1 MLYLDR
7 IQLWVDFYGI
17 NIHLK
22 LVWASSL
29 VVQWVKGLAF
39 PAAVVHVITVV
50 QIRFLAQELPHSLGV
65 AKKEKNY
72 ILSIYLKK
80 IFK

>member
-65 AKKEKNY
+65 AKKIIKLVLGLHCN
-72 ILSIYLKK
+72 S
-80 IFK
+80 